1 MELEKQAH
9 SWGQF
14 CYTSPSVADCY
25 SKMQEVFQYVKSKCR
40 GLYECYHGDPGS
52 LEIPSPGFVWTL
64 MEQLKE
70 WLIWD
75 HDGRWIYGFQK
86 YIGRSST
93 FVAELWGVF
102 QGLKLAILKGFTRIL
117 LQVDSKAVILAI
129 RSGNE
134 GSASGWRLIQAIQ
147 KFIRMV
153 NQFQINHMYKETNRC
168 VDKLANHDCS
178 LDAYG
183 ETWCYRTI
191 AFLSVFVALIF
202 SDAMGSSTPSCRFCV
217 VLGPLAPYIYYKKTL
232 KIKFLKFVILI
243 IFSYVIYIVW

>member
-1 MELEKQAH
+1 M
-9 SWGQF
+9 
-14 CYTSPSVADCY
+14 
-25 SKMQEVFQYVKSKCR
+25 
-40 GLYECYHGDPGS
+40 
-52 LEIPSPGFVWTL
+52 
-64 MEQLKE
+64 
-70 WLIWD
+70 
-75 HDGRWIYGFQK
+75 
-86 YIGRSST
+86 
-93 FVAELWGVF
+93 AELWGVF

-183 ETWCYRTI
+183 ET
-191 AFLSVFVALIF
+191 
-202 SDAMGSSTPSCRFCV
+202 
-217 VLGPLAPYIYYKKTL
+217 
-232 KIKFLKFVILI
+232 
-243 IFSYVIYIVW
+243 

>member
-1 MELEKQAH
+1 
-9 SWGQF
+9 
-14 CYTSPSVADCY
+14 
-25 SKMQEVFQYVKSKCR
+25 
-40 GLYECYHGDPGS
+40 
-52 LEIPSPGFVWTL
+52 

-129 RSGNE
+129 RSGNK

-183 ETWCYRTI
+183 ET
-191 AFLSVFVALIF
+191 
-202 SDAMGSSTPSCRFCV
+202 
-217 VLGPLAPYIYYKKTL
+217 
-232 KIKFLKFVILI
+232 
-243 IFSYVIYIVW
+243 